1 MKLLLF
7 IFAIIFFFV
16 IIIKEDRDM
25 KKNNLLKI
33 IMVTFFA
40 VIFLSW
46 IIPVGEYNN
55 AAFISGNIT
64 PVGLFDLTL
73 IPLTVFDLALPSII
87 FILVVGGLYGII
99 NKTGVYNKMISDL
112 TSKLKGKELKFLII
126 VAITFVILSSLVGL
140 NLAFFFILPFIVA
153 ILLSLG
159 FSKITTMLATI
170 GSIIIGMMGSIYGTD
185 ISYYLNRYLSHNS
198 DYTYN
203 TSIFPDRIIL
213 LILLIFLLVMFILH
227 KGKNDLKNSKSK
239 NEEIP
244 LYEKN
249 DSSKKSWKPLFIIL
263 ITSFVLIVLGSFK
276 WDDVLGTNANPTPFL
291 NFYEK
296 IMGVEINGFPIVS
309 SILGTIPAIG
319 YWKLPFISVFT
330 LFITILFAIIYKVKG
345 EDILAG
351 FQAGI
356 KANFKLILY
365 IIGSNL
371 VLAILFKNGATANF
385 ATTIVDYLMNI
396 PDKFNTL
403 ILSFTTIISSFFYN
417 NFSVLVDTLYTPTV
431 ILTGT
436 TVELRF
442 LASIIIQT
450 MYGLVMFIAPT
461 SVLLITGLAYFDI
474 SYKEWFKNIW
484 KLLLQLF
491 IVIVLLL
498 IIVTIF
504 SM

>member
-1 MKLLLF
+1 MKLLIF

-16 IIIKEDRDM
+16 IIIKEDTDM

-33 IMVTFFA
+33 LLITFFI
-40 VIFLSW
+40 VVFLSW
-46 IIPVGEYNN
+46 VIPVGEYDN

-73 IPLTVFDLALPSII
+73 IPLTVFDLALPSIV
-87 FILVVGGLYGII
+87 FMLVVGGLYGII
-99 NKTGVYNKMISDL
+99 NKTGVYNKMINDI
-112 TSKLKGKELKFLII
+112 TSKLKGKELRLLII
-126 VAITFVILSSLVGL
+126 MTLVFGILSSLVGL
-140 NLAFFFILPFIVA
+140 NLAFFFIIPLIATIF
-153 ILLSLG
+153 LSLG

-170 GSIIIGMMGSIYGTD
+170 GSILVGMMGSIYGTD

-213 LILLIFLLVMFILH
+213 LILLLFLLVMFILH
-227 KGKNDLKNSKSK
+227 RGKDDLKNSKNK
-239 NEEIP
+239 NDEIP

-263 ITSFVLIVLGSFK
+263 IASFVLILIGSFK

-291 NFYEK
+291 DFYEK
-296 IMGVEINGFPIVS
+296 IMGTEVNGFPIVS

-319 YWKLPFISVFT
+319 YWNLPFISVFT
-330 LFITILFAIIYKVKG
+330 LFIIILFVIIYKIKG
-345 EDILAG
+345 DTILEG
-351 FQAGI
+351 FATGI
-356 KANFKLILY
+356 KSNAKLILY

-385 ATTIVDYLMNI
+385 VTTIVEYLMNI
-396 PDKFNTL
+396 SDKFNTI
-403 ILSFTTIISSFFYN
+403 ILSFTTIVSSFFYN

-431 ILTGT
+431 ILTGA

-442 LASIIIQT
+442 LASIVIQT
-450 MYGLVMFIAPT
+450 LYGLVMFIAPT
-461 SVLLITGLAYFDI
+461 SVLLITGLGYFNI

-491 IVIVLLL
+491 IVVVLLL

>member
-1 MKLLLF
+1 
-7 IFAIIFFFV
+7 
-16 IIIKEDRDM
+16 M

-33 IMVTFFA
+33 LIFTFVT

-46 IIPVGEYNN
+46 IVPVGEYDN
-55 AAFISGNIT
+55 ASFILGKIV

-87 FILVVGGLYGII
+87 FILVVGGLYGLI
-99 NKTGVYNKMISDL
+99 NKTGVYTKMINDL
-112 TSKLKGKELKFLII
+112 TSKLKGKELKFLVII
-126 VAITFVILSSLVGL
+126 TATLGILSSLVGL
-140 NLAFFFILPFIVA
+140 NLAFFFIIPLIAA

-159 FSKITTMLATI
+159 FDKITTMISTI
-170 GSIIIGMMGSIYGTD
+170 GSIIVGMMGSIYGTD
-185 ISYYLNRYLSHNS
+185 ISYYLNRYFSHNS

-213 LILLIFLLVMFILH
+213 LILLVFLLIMFVLH
-227 KGKNDLKNSKSK
+227 RGKNDLKNSKNK

-249 DSSKKSWKPLFIIL
+249 ENSKRSWKPLFIIL
-263 ITSFVLIVLGSFK
+263 ILAFVFITIGSFK
-276 WDDVLGTNANPTPFL
+276 WDDVLGTTANPTPFL
-291 NFYEK
+291 DFYEK
-296 IMGVEINGFPIVS
+296 IMAIEINGFPIVS
-309 SILGTIPAIG
+309 SIIGNIQPIG
-319 YWKLPFISVFT
+319 YWSLPFISVFT
-330 LFITILFAIIYKVKG
+330 LFITILFVIIYKIKFN
-345 EDILAG
+345 DILDGFEAG
-351 FQAGI
+351 V
-356 KANFKLILY
+356 KSNLRLVLY

-385 ATTIVDYLMNI
+385 VATIVDYLMNI
-396 PDKFNTL
+396 PDKFSTL
-403 ILSFTTIISSFFYN
+403 MLSGTTIISSFFYN

-450 MYGLVMFIAPT
+450 LYGLVMFIAPT

-474 SYKEWFKNIW
+474 SYKDWFKNIW
-484 KLLLQLF
+484 KLVLQLF

-498 IIVTIF
+498 VIVTIF

>member
-1 MKLLLF
+1 
-7 IFAIIFFFV
+7 
-16 IIIKEDRDM
+16 M
-25 KKNNLLKI
+25 KKNNLLKVLI
-33 IMVTFFA
+33 LTFVVVA
-40 VIFLSW
+40 FLSW
-46 IIPVGEYNN
+46 IIPVGEYDN
-55 AAFISGNIT
+55 ASFILGSIV

-73 IPLTVFDLALPSII
+73 IPLTVFDLALPSMV
-87 FILVVGGLYGII
+87 FVLVVGGLYGII
-99 NKTGVYNKMISDL
+99 NKTGVYTRMINDL
-112 TSKLKGKELKFLII
+112 TSKLKGKELKFLVII
-126 VAITFVILSSLVGL
+126 TVTLGILSSLVGL
-140 NLAFFFILPFIVA
+140 NLAFFFIIPLIA
-153 ILLSLG
+153 TILLSLG
-159 FSKITTMLATI
+159 FSKITTMLSTI
-170 GSIIIGMMGSIYGTD
+170 GSILVGMMGSIYGSD
-185 ISYYLNRYLSHNS
+185 ISYYLNRYFSHNS

-213 LILLIFLLVMFILH
+213 LILLVFLLVMFVLH
-227 KGKNDLKNSKSK
+227 KGKNDLANSKKK

-249 DSSKKSWKPLFIIL
+249 DNSKKSWKPLFIIL
-263 ITSFVLIVLGSFK
+263 ILAFMFITIGSFK
-276 WDDVLGTNANPTPFL
+276 WDDILGTTTNPTPFL
-291 NFYEK
+291 DFYEK
-296 IMGVEINGFPIVS
+296 IMGVEINGFPIIS

-330 LFITILFAIIYKVKG
+330 LFITILFVIIYKVKLS
-345 EDILAG
+345 DFLSG
-351 FQAGI
+351 FETGV
-356 KANFKLILY
+356 KSNLKLILY

-385 ATTIVDYLMNI
+385 VTTIVDYLMNI
-396 PDKFNTL
+396 PDKFSTL
-403 ILSFTTIISSFFYN
+403 ILSGTTIISSFFYN

-442 LASIIIQT
+442 LASIVIQT
-450 MYGLVMFIAPT
+450 LYGLVMFIAPT

-474 SYKEWFKNIW
+474 SYKDWFKNIW

-491 IVIVLLL
+491 IVVVLLL

>member
-1 MKLLLF
+1 
-7 IFAIIFFFV
+7 
-16 IIIKEDRDM
+16 M
-25 KKNNLLKI
+25 KKNNLLKVLI
-33 IMVTFFA
+33 FTFIVVA
-40 VIFLSW
+40 FLSW

-55 AAFISGNIT
+55 ASFILGSIV

-73 IPLTVFDLALPSII
+73 IPLTVFDLALPSMI
-87 FILVVGGLYGII
+87 FVLAVGGLYGII
-99 NKTGVYNKMISDL
+99 NKTGVYTKMINDL
-112 TSKLKGKELKFLII
+112 TSKLKGKELKFLVII
-126 VAITFVILSSLVGL
+126 TAVFGVLSSLVGL
-140 NLAFFFILPFIVA
+140 NLAFLFIIPFIA
-153 ILLSLG
+153 TILLSLG
-159 FSKITTMLATI
+159 FSKMTTMLSTI
-170 GSIIIGMMGSIYGTD
+170 GSIIVGMMGSIYGSD
-185 ISYYLNRYLSHNS
+185 ISYYLNGYFSYNS
-198 DYTYN
+198 NYTYN

-213 LILLIFLLVMFILH
+213 LILLVFLLIMCILH
-227 KGKNDLKNSKSK
+227 KGKNDLVNSKKK

-249 DSSKKSWKPLFIIL
+249 DNSKKSWKPLFIIL
-263 ITSFVLIVLGSFK
+263 ILAFAFITIGSFN
-276 WDDVLGTNANPTPFL
+276 WDSVLGTTTNPTPFL
-291 NFYEK
+291 NFYKK

-330 LFITILFAIIYKVKG
+330 LFITVLFVIIYKVKLS
-345 EDILAG
+345 DILEG
-351 FQAGI
+351 FETGI
-356 KANFKLILY
+356 KSNLKLVLY

-385 ATTIVDYLMNI
+385 GTTIVDYLMSI
-396 PDKFNTL
+396 PNKFSTL
-403 ILSFTTIISSFFYN
+403 ILSGTTIISSFLYN
-417 NFSVLVDTLYTPTV
+417 DFSVLMGILYTPTV

-450 MYGLVMFIAPT
+450 LYGLVMFIAPT

-474 SYKEWFKNIW
+474 SYTDWFKNIW

-491 IVIVLLL
+491 IVVVLLL